1 MLPLASRSMATVTLA
16 DGSETAVNLPVEV
29 RRADAVVV
37 TWLVPLDVATR
48 VLAGHEVGE
57 PLEPVPMARG
67 RAMVTMPFVRY
78 LDGDLG
84 AYNEMG
90 LAFVVRLR
98 RDDDREVASFIVH
111 LPVDGEFT
119 CAAGRQLWGF
129 PKWVAPELAIERG
142 DRGAQAHLEA
152 ADGSVVRATM
162 GRGLVPLPSREVR
175 LTTYAGV
182 DGELRA
188 TPFTMRSAGLRFRP
202 GGTVLRADGDAPLAV
217 DVRALGLDAR
227 RPVSTLWVAQL
238 TGTFGASRP
247 A

>member
-1 MLPLASRSMATVTLA
+1 MSTVTLL
-16 DGSETAVNLPVEV
+16 DGSETEVSLPVEV

-37 TWLVPLDVATR
+37 TWLVPLDVAAG
-48 VLAGHEVGE
+48 VLGGHAVAD

-84 AYNEMG
+84 AYNETG
-90 LAFVVRLR
+90 LAFVVRR
-98 RDDDREVASFIVH
+98 RDDTAQEVASFIAH

-129 PKWVAPELAIERG
+129 PKWVAPELAIEHR
-142 DRGAQAHLEA
+142 DRGARAHLEA
-152 ADGSVVRATM
+152 EDGSVVRATM
-162 GRGLVPLPSREVR
+162 GRGLVPLPAREVR

-188 TPFTMRSAGLRFRP
+188 TPFTMRSAGLRARP
-202 GGTVLRADGDAPLAV
+202 AGTVLRADGDAPLAT
-217 DVRALGLDAR
+217 DLRALGLDVR

-238 TGTFGASRP
+238 TGTFGAART